1 MPQTPS
7 TRVPLVRSA
16 ALSGYADLA
25 RTLGLDPVRMVAA
38 AGLPLACLHDPDLR
52 IPVPQVG
59 RLLTASAERTQRRDF
74 GLLLAEKRSLANLG
88 PLGLLAREQP
98 TMRQAIATMAP
109 SIAMHNEALSLQVE
123 SAGEVSIL
131 RIVLQQGEPA
141 QMEQLAELALA
152 ATMRMLRRL
161 SDGAFIPESVHFMH
175 RAPADVATH
184 RRLFG
189 VTPRFSQDFDGV
201 VVATRALDAVL
212 PQADPLAAAQ
222 LARHL
227 TVWTGGR
234 GRDPVRATQ
243 ELVTSLLPTGHATI
257 ARVASD
263 LGTNRR
269 TLHRQLA
276 AHGTSFTQILDAS
289 RRALVE
295 TYLAD
300 GSRSLTDIAGLLG
313 YASLSAFSRWRH
325 RQPNAEAVSERRSKR
340 GVTSLKN
347 GTL

>member
-1 MPQTPS
+1 MHLIVGVMPQASPS
-7 TRVPLVRSA
+7 RVPLTRSA
-16 ALSGYADLA
+16 ALTGYADLA
-25 RTLGLDPVRMVAA
+25 RTLGLDPLRMVAA
-38 AGLPLACLHDPDLR
+38 AGLPLACLNDPDLR

-59 RLLTASAERTQRRDF
+59 RLLTESAARTNRPDF

-88 PLGLLAREQP
+88 PLGLVAREQP
-98 TMRQAIATMAP
+98 TMRQAIEVLAP
-109 SIAMHNEALSLQVE
+109 SISMHNEALSLQIE
-123 SAGEVSIL
+123 SADDVSIL
-131 RIVLQQGEPA
+131 RIVLHHDEPA
-141 QMEQLAELALA
+141 QMAQLSELALA
-152 ATMRMLRRL
+152 ATTRMLRRL
-161 SDGAFIPESVHFMH
+161 SDGAFMPESVHFMH
-175 RAPADVATH
+175 RAPADIATH
-184 RRLFG
+184 RWLFG

-201 VVATRALDAVL
+201 VVTTRALDAAL

-227 TVWTGGR
+227 TVWTGDR
-234 GRDPVRATQ
+234 ARDPVRATQ
-243 ELVTSLLPTGHATI
+243 ELVMSLLPTGHATI

-276 AHGTSFTQILDAS
+276 ARGTSFTEILDAS

-325 RQPNAEAVSERRSKR
+325 RRTNDGLVNASPA
-340 GVTSLKN
+340 
-347 GTL
+347 